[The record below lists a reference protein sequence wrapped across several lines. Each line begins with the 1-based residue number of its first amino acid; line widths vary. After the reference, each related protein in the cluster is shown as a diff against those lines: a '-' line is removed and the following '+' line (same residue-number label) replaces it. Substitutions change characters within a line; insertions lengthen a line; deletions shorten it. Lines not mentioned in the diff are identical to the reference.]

1 MAQPHLLVTLC
12 EDFVRIDSQ
21 IYIKFHLLSTFHPP
35 KITFLTLFNPFARFS
50 PRNVTKTGQ

>member
-35 KITFLTLFNPFARFS
+35 KTIFLTSFNPFTRFS
-50 PRNVTKTGQ
+50 NYSAKE